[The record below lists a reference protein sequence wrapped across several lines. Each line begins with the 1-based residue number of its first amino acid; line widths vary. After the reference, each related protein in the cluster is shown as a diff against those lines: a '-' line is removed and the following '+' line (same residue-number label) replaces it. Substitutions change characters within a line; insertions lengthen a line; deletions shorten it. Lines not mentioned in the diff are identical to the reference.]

1 MADEDDSA
9 NPPDRRSLFRS
20 MAENFTSV
28 YLTMLSI
35 IQGVALTDLSQITF
49 SEHGHFTAVNW
60 VEVAAMLW
68 SVVYIWN
75 HFMGDAL
82 MTQWIPDLEDAMLLF
97 GTGVF
102 ELVANHA
109 IVASPAAW
117 LATLAIMFFAW
128 SGGTFYIRRQ
138 EELVVRDPV
147 LMELLRERTRPLLFQ
162 TLGGGILLG
171 VLAIVCRMTDAGTHA
186 NGPIAL
192 VAVTIAFAASLVI
205 GVFSARFWRRVR
217 RYALAGNSG

>member
-1 MADEDDSA
+1 MAA
-9 NPPDRRSLFRS
+9 
-20 MAENFTSV
+20 NFTSV

-49 SEHGHFTAVNW
+49 AEHAHFTAVNW
-60 VEVAAMLW
+60 VEVATMLW
-68 SVVYIWN
+68 SLVYIWN

-82 MTQWIPDLEDAMLLF
+82 MTHWIPDLEDAVLLF

-109 IVASPAAW
+109 IVGSPAAW
-117 LATLAIMFFAW
+117 LATLAMMFFAW
-128 SGGTFYIRRQ
+128 SAGTLYIRRQ

-147 LMELLRERTRPLLFQ
+147 LMQLLRERTTPLLLE
-162 TLGGGILLG
+162 TIGGGILVG
-171 VLAIVCRMTDAGTHA
+171 ALAILCRFSDAGVHA

-192 VAVTIAFAASLVI
+192 VAVTITFAVSLVI
-205 GVFSARFWRRVR
+205 GSLSARFWRRVR
-217 RYALAGNSG
+217 RYALAGNR